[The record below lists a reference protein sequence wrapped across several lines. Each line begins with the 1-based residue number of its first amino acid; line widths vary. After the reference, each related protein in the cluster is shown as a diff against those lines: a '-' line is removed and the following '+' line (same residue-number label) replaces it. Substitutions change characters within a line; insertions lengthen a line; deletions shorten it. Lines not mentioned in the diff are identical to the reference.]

1 VLADAE
7 TTHPQ
12 LLGNGRTGVSPRYAG
27 AAAALAIAARRLPSA
42 PRGAE
47 EVSFGAGGLPGLRRL
62 VRERAVSA
70 GLSGER
76 AEDLTIAVN
85 EAASNTVSHT
95 RAPGT
100 LRMWQDATA
109 FVCEICDTGQILDPM
124 AGRRPAAAAGNG
136 GHGLHV
142 VNQVCDLVEL
152 RTGPWG
158 TAVRMHM
165 DRA

>member
-1 VLADAE
+1 MSVL
-7 TTHPQ
+7 
-12 LLGNGRTGVSPRYAG
+12 GRNPSRIIPAV
-27 AAAALAIAARRLPSA
+27 RRSA

-47 EVSFGAGGLPGLRRL
+47 EISFGAGDLPGLRRL

-70 GLSGER
+70 GLSGGR
-76 AEDLTIAVN
+76 AEALTIAVN

-124 AGRRPAAAAGNG
+124 ASRRPAAAAGNG
-136 GHGLHV
+136 GHGLQV

>member
-1 VLADAE
+1 M
-7 TTHPQ
+7 
-12 LLGNGRTGVSPRYAG
+12 
-27 AAAALAIAARRLPSA
+27 
-42 PRGAE
+42 
-47 EVSFGAGGLPGLRRL
+47 
-62 VRERAVSA
+62 SA